1 MVGPELRECHIL
13 YLPKP
18 DSGVLEA
25 VRTLPVL
32 TVGQA
37 GDFIRAGGI
46 LGFFL
51 QDGRLRFEISPEA
64 AQRVGLRISSR
75 LLMLAKITADGKRK
89 N

>member
-1 MVGPELRECHIL
+1 MSNLLCANHDSSIL
-13 YLPKP
+13 EEVK
-18 DSGVLEA
+18 
-25 VRTLPVL
+25 TLPML

-51 QDGRLRFEISPEA
+51 QDGRLRFEINPEA

-75 LLMLAKITADGKRK
+75 LLMLAKVTGDKKRK
-89 N
+89 